1 MKNNN
6 RIMEISCMKWRYIAQ
21 ICYFWL
27 QSQQNYIMIAESN
40 FLHFKMKKER
50 IQMSLYEN
58 WMNKAFSKEGRSVDA
73 IWDSYLPKEQKI
85 YEYILGQKVT
95 KVEGTV
101 QELADRFSMTAEE
114 IVAFIDGIND
124 VLPTPLEMSELTEES
139 AVVLDIDFE
148 RLFKKMV
155 EYHADHLVALPQ
167 WDGIF
172 DENTRRKFTR
182 EQKLS
187 RTIIK
192 GEKIG
197 RNDPCPCGSGKK
209 YKKCCG
215 ANL

>member
-1 MKNNN
+1 
-6 RIMEISCMKWRYIAQ
+6 
-21 ICYFWL
+21 
-27 QSQQNYIMIAESN
+27 
-40 FLHFKMKKER
+40 
-50 IQMSLYEN
+50 MSLYEN
-58 WMNKAFSKEGRSVDA
+58 WMDKAFSKDGRSVDA
-73 IWDSYLPKEQKI
+73 IWDNYLPKEQKI

-101 QELADRFSMTAEE
+101 QELAERFSMTAEE
-114 IVAFIDGIND
+114 LVAFIDGIND

-139 AVVLDIDFE
+139 SVVLDINFE

-167 WDGIF
+167 WNGIF